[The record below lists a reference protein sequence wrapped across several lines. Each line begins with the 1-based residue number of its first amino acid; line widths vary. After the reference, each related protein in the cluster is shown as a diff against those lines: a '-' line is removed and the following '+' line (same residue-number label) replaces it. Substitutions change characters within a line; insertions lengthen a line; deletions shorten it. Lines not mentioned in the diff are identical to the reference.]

1 MCPEKSLFLF
11 SWPASYQLIDRRCF
25 FEPNLERAIA
35 TFHLLLAVF
44 SLETSVRGFLR
55 TLRLRTVAFNLTDR
69 PSCFNF
75 QHFRRDFFSELFS
88 YFFLLKIEKWVSF
101 IFNVL
106 VVALDL
112 WKRSSWLFILF
123 SVALIFFFVVVVDSH
138 CWWVRLA
145 FSFYFVFQ
153 FPPSAN
159 KKNESRW
166 FPCVASHIFA
176 ILLISIFYRFSSCGP
191 WDVLPLCWLH

>member
-1 MCPEKSLFLF
+1 MFSKNELVQSTLVYIGCFLAATAGTFPYIPVATLSVKSKSLGMLLPFVCRGMIVCARKNPYF
-11 SWPASYQLIDRRCF
+11 SSVDRHRTSWST
-25 FEPNLERAIA
+25 EG
-35 TFHLLLAVF
+35 V
-44 SLETSVRGFLR
+44 SLSPIWSVRSQRFISYRQCFLSKLQCEGFLR

-123 SVALIFFFVVVVDSH
+123 SVALIFF
-138 CWWVRLA
+138 C
-145 FSFYFVFQ
+145 
-153 FPPSAN
+153 
-159 KKNESRW
+159 
-166 FPCVASHIFA
+166 C
-176 ILLISIFYRFSSCGP
+176 
-191 WDVLPLCWLH
+191 CWLPRLMSEVGL